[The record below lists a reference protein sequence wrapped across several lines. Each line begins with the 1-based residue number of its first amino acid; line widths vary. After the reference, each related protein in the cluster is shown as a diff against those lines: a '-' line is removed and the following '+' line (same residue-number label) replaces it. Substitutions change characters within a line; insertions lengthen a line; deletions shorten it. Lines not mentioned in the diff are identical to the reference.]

1 MKKNIFV
8 EFYKRNKA
16 GQFIALNDGMD
27 ILTDKPVLSIIQ
39 KVVDRI
45 VQRNERGRFQKV
57 QAYRILK
64 NGEPFTPILTVS
76 S

>member
-16 GQFIALNDGMD
+16 GQFVSLNDGMD
-27 ILTDKPVLSIIQ
+27 ILTDKPVITIIQ

-45 VQRNERGRFQKV
+45 VRRNERGRFEKV

-64 NGEPFTPILTVS
+64 NGEPFTPILTVTE
-76 S
+76 

>member
-8 EFYKRNKA
+8 EFYKRNEA
-16 GQFIALNDGMD
+16 GQFISLNDGME
-27 ILTDKPVLSIIQ
+27 ILTDKPVITIIQ

-45 VQRNERGRFQKV
+45 VRRNERGRFEKV

-64 NGEPFTPILTVS
+64 NGEPFTPILTVTE
-76 S
+76 

>member
-16 GQFIALNDGMD
+16 GQFISLNDGME
-27 ILTDKPVLSIIQ
+27 ILTDKPVISIIQ

-45 VQRNERGRFQKV
+45 VRRNERGRFEKV
-57 QAYRILK
+57 KAYRILK

>member
-1 MKKNIFV
+1 MKNNIFV

-16 GQFIALNDGMD
+16 GQFISLNDGMD
-27 ILTDKPVLSIIQ
+27 VITNKPVISIIQ
-39 KVVDRI
+39 RVVDRI

>member
-1 MKKNIFV
+1 MKKKIFV
-8 EFYKRNKA
+8 EFYKRNKD
-16 GQFIALNDGMD
+16 GQFISLNDGMD
-27 ILTDKPVLSIIQ
+27 ILTDKPVISIIQ

>member
-16 GQFIALNDGMD
+16 GQFVSLNDGMD
-27 ILTDKPVLSIIQ
+27 ILTDKPVINIIQ

-45 VQRNERGRFQKV
+45 VRRNERGRFEKV

-64 NGEPFTPILTVS
+64 NGEPFTPILTVTE
-76 S
+76 

>member
-1 MKKNIFV
+1 MKKIFV

-16 GQFIALNDGMD
+16 GQFVSLNDGMD
-27 ILTDKPVLSIIQ
+27 ILTDKPVITIIQ

-45 VQRNERGRFQKV
+45 VRRNERGRFEKV

-64 NGEPFTPILTVS
+64 NGEPFTPILTVTE
-76 S
+76 